1 MAIFEARIYT
11 FHTGKVPEWEK
22 GFATAYAARE
32 KYSKLY
38 GMWHTDIGPLN
49 QVIHIWQYDS
59 LQQRADTRAA
69 AAKDP
74 SGLWPPKGADLIMSQ
89 EVDIIDPVK
98 GFEPLQPG
106 TGHPAWELRV
116 YTYAGG
122 QTGKAA
128 AAFGE
133 AYKGRNDVYPVGLH
147 GHDQLRPAQPPV
159 PALPLQELGPPR
171 RGPQGV
177 PREGRLAAARGGQP
191 RIAASAPHGAGRRI
205 AAEVALHTEQTQR
218 ARELSRALSFGHPQP
233 KG

>member
-1 MAIFEARIYT
+1 MAIYEARIYT
-11 FHTGKVPEWEK
+11 MHTGKVPEWEK

-59 LQQRADTRAA
+59 LQQRADIRAA

-74 SGLWPPKGADLIMSQ
+74 SGLWPPKGADLIVSQ

-133 AYKGRNDVYPVGLH
+133 SYAGRNGVYPVGLL
-147 GHDQLRPAQPPV
+147 GTTSYGQLNRLYQLFPYKSWDHREEVRAEFRKRGVWPPHSDARPVAQLV
-159 PALPLQELGPPR
+159 RFLIPA
-171 RGPQGV
+171 
-177 PREGRLAAARGGQP
+177 
-191 RIAASAPHGAGRRI
+191 
-205 AAEVALHTEQTQR
+205 
-218 ARELSRALSFGHPQP
+218 SFSPMH
-233 KG
+233 

>member
-59 LQQRADTRAA
+59 LQQRADIRAA

-74 SGLWPPKGADLIMSQ
+74 SGLWPPKGADMILSQ

-133 AYKGRNDVYPVGLH
+133 ADQFLRRAAYLADRAGGAVERVEIHRLDRIDDDEIGRFGRIERIGDV
-147 GHDQLRPAQPPV
+147 AN
-159 PALPLQELGPPR
+159 
-171 RGPQGV
+171 
-177 PREGRLAAARGGQP
+177 AARGGETDRVVGDP
-191 RIAASAPHGAGRRI
+191 EPLG
-205 AAEVALHTEQTQR
+205 
-218 ARELSRALSFGHPQP
+218 P
-233 KG
+233 

>member
-11 FHTGKVPEWEK
+11 MHTGKVPEWEK
-22 GFATAYAARE
+22 GFAEAYVARE

-59 LQQRADTRAA
+59 LQQRADIRAT

-74 SGLWPPKGADLIMSQ
+74 SGLWPPKGGDLIVSQ

-106 TGHPAWELRV
+106 SGHSAWELRV

-133 AYKGRNDVYPVGLH
+133 SYAGRNGVYPVGLL
-147 GHDQLRPAQPPV
+147 GTTSYGQLNRLYQLFPYKSWEHREEVRKEFREKGVWPP
-159 PALPLQELGPPR
+159 
-171 RGPQGV
+171 
-177 PREGRLAAARGGQP
+177 
-191 RIAASAPHGAGRRI
+191 H
-205 AAEVALHTEQTQR
+205 AEVSPVSQLVRLMIPADVSPL
-218 ARELSRALSFGHPQP
+218 
-233 KG
+233 K